1 MKSPLRGAEQQRR
14 RRLWWSRST
23 ARMGQAL
30 SLSAV
35 VVGGGTTAPP
45 YLHTHTLRRP
55 LQPAV
60 VEWTPCDD
68 RDWLKTPSPARAD
81 FLVGSSSPPQALTS
95 LMSMADRTQSAS
107 SLHRRVA
114 MTRRFT
120 QLQAQLSTG
129 TPEKTP
135 RPAALT
141 TSSANSVATST
152 SLTQRTISSSGSD
165 YSECID
171 DGQPHGSAVRMPSL
185 PPSAAVARNLHLS
198 PGGGPAQLPPTPGS
212 TPGSKIPVL
221 SPAAMSSARKAAQVN
236 TPVKAFLEARGL
248 DHYAEAFVSSRDSVL
263 VRCASPAF
271 ASDQSCLNA

>member
-1 MKSPLRGAEQQRR
+1 
-14 RRLWWSRST
+14 
-23 ARMGQAL
+23 MGQAL
-30 SLSAV
+30 SLNTV

-45 YLHTHTLRRP
+45 YLHTHTVRRR

-81 FLVGSSSPPQALTS
+81 ILVGGSSPPQALVS

-107 SLHRRVA
+107 SLHRRVT

-129 TPEKTP
+129 TPEATP
-135 RPAALT
+135 RPAAALT

-171 DGQPHGSAVRMPSL
+171 DGRSHGSTVQIPPPL
-185 PPSAAVARNLHLS
+185 PPSAAVDRNLHLS
-198 PGGGPAQLPPTPGS
+198 PGGGPPQLPPTPGF

-221 SPAAMSSARKAAQVN
+221 SPTVVSSARKVAQDN
-236 TPVKAFLEARGL
+236 TPVKEFLAARGL
-248 DHYAEAFVSSRDSVL
+248 EHYTEAFVSSRHSVL
-263 VRCASPAF
+263 MRCTSLEF
-271 ASDQSCLNA
+271 TSDQYE